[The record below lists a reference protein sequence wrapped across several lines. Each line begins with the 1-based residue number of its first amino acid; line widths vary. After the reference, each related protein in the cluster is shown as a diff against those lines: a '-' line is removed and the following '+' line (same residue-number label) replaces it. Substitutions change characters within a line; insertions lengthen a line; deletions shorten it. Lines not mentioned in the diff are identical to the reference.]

1 MAQGPH
7 VAGHGAGPIDDL
19 AMRCPFCSANDD
31 RVVDSR
37 ESRDGATIRRRR
49 ECLAC
54 GRRFTSYEQIEAI
67 PYLVVKVDGRREEF
81 SRQKLLSGLKK
92 ACEKRPIPAR
102 KQEEL
107 VEHLEQQLHQRE
119 EREISTSEIGAV
131 VMEQLRA
138 LDPVAYVRFASVY
151 RRFEDIGSFVEEIQS
166 LLNRPAAAEHARA
179 EGQNLHGERLDDER
193 LDGVSLGDERLDGVS
208 LDDERAAGDLR

>member
-1 MAQGPH
+1 MK
-7 VAGHGAGPIDDL
+7 
-19 AMRCPFCSANDD
+19 CPFCSTNDD

-81 SRQKLLSGLKK
+81 NRQKLLAGLLK
-92 ACEKRPIPAR
+92 ASEKRPIPAR
-102 KQEEL
+102 KQEAL
-107 VEHLEQQLHQRE
+107 VEQIEQRLHQRE
-119 EREISTSEIGAV
+119 EREISTQEIGSI
-131 VMEQLRA
+131 VMEQLRD

-166 LLNRPAAAEHARA
+166 LLNKPSSE
-179 EGQNLHGERLDDER
+179 ESQPPED
-193 LDGVSLGDERLDGVS
+193 SS
-208 LDDERAAGDLR
+208 S

>member
-1 MAQGPH
+1 MK
-7 VAGHGAGPIDDL
+7 
-19 AMRCPFCSANDD
+19 CPFCSANDD

-49 ECLAC
+49 ECLSC

-67 PYLVVKVDGRREEF
+67 PYLVVKSDGRREEF
-81 SRQKLLSGLKK
+81 SRQKLLTGLLK

-107 VEHLEQQLHQRE
+107 VEHIEHRLHQRE
-119 EREISTSEIGAV
+119 EREISTREIGAI
-131 VMEQLRA
+131 VMEQLRG

-166 LLNRPAAAEHARA
+166 LLLQEPKANAASDESGKPATATPE
-179 EGQNLHGERLDDER
+179 
-193 LDGVSLGDERLDGVS
+193 ST
-208 LDDERAAGDLR
+208 

>member
-1 MAQGPH
+1 MK
-7 VAGHGAGPIDDL
+7 
-19 AMRCPFCSANDD
+19 CPFCAANDD

-54 GRRFTSYEQIEAI
+54 NRRFTSYEQIEAI
-67 PYLVVKVDGRREEF
+67 PYLVIKVDGRREEF
-81 SRQKLLSGLKK
+81 SRQKLLTGLMK

-102 KQEEL
+102 RQEEI
-107 VEHLEQQLHQRE
+107 VEHIEQQLHQRE
-119 EREISTSEIGAV
+119 EREISTSEIGSI
-131 VMEQLRA
+131 VMDRLRE

-166 LLNRPAAAEHARA
+166 LLAQPKPE
-179 EGQNLHGERLDDER
+179 E
-193 LDGVSLGDERLDGVS
+193 
-208 LDDERAAGDLR
+208 